1 MFTGGILK
9 KYNELDMKIYEFII
23 HNSLEVTYMSIRELA
38 QAIPTSTASII
49 RFCKKNGYEGYNEF
63 KYAFRSSMK
72 QETVYRHYDHNEVID
87 CLKKLDNKI
96 YHERVNEAIVLLGN
110 ADMVLFLGIG
120 DSGIIGQ
127 YGARRFSSYGKFAMA
142 INDPYYQINI
152 VGSNTVVVALS
163 VSGETPELIREIHA
177 CKIKGC
183 QVIGITS
190 ASQSTLAKIS
200 DVVIPYYIHIKKRG
214 PVMFTSQAPAL
225 SIIENLATL
234 SMKNQ

>member
-1 MFTGGILK
+1 M
-9 KYNELDMKIYEFII
+9 
-23 HNSLEVTYMSIRELA
+23 
-38 QAIPTSTASII
+38 
-49 RFCKKNGYEGYNEF
+49 
-63 KYAFRSSMK
+63 
-72 QETVYRHYDHNEVID
+72 TVN

-96 YHERVNEAIVLLGN
+96 YHERINEAIVLLGN

-127 YGARRFSSYGKFAMA
+127 YGARRFSNYGKFAMA